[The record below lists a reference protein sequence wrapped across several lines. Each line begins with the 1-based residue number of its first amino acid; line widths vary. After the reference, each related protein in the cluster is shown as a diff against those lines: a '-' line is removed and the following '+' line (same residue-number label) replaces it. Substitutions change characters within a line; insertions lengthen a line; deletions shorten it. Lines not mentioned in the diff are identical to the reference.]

1 MTDRVTLASGVTL
14 NTKVDGSEDAP
25 WLILSNSLGANLS
38 MWDPQI
44 DFLTKTY
51 RVLRYDTRGH
61 GQSDVPA
68 GPYTFDDLVGD
79 VVGLMDAKSI
89 ETAAFMGLSMG
100 GMTGLGLSLNHA
112 DRISRVVCAD
122 GRADAPPP
130 FVAMWDQ
137 RMAAVADGGL
147 EAIAD
152 GTLGTWLTETWR
164 QAHPE
169 QTAAVRDMVTATNPD
184 GYIACCKA
192 LQKLDYLKS
201 LGAAK
206 APILY
211 VGGSH
216 DVGAPPEVMTAMAD
230 ATPGG
235 QFVEIPDAAHVAN
248 INAPEAY
255 NAAVARFL
263 EI

>member
-152 GTLGTWLTETWR
+152 GTLGTWLTEAWR
-164 QAHPE
+164 QAHPAE
-169 QTAAVRDMVTATNPD
+169 TAAVRDMVTATNPD

-206 APILY
+206 TPILY
-211 VGGSH
+211 VGGSN
-216 DVGAPPEVMTAMAD
+216 DIGAAPEVMTAMAD

-235 QFVEIPDAAHVAN
+235 RFVEIPDAAHVAN
-248 INAPEAY
+248 INAPKAF
-255 NAAVARFL
+255 NAAVADFL